1 MRSDFHA
8 RLQALAPGY
17 RIYFQPPSDVK
28 MAYPAIVYELDRVVK
43 KRADNRTYLQDR
55 RYQVKLITKNPDD
68 PVFDALAS
76 LVHSEFERH
85 YTTDTLNHFVFNIY
99 DVKE

>member
-1 MRSDFHA
+1 MRRDFHA
-8 RLQALAPGY
+8 RLQTLAPDC
-17 RIYFQPPSDVK
+17 RIYFQPPSNVK

-43 KRADNRTYLQDR
+43 KRADNKSYLQDR

-76 LVHSEFERH
+76 LVHSEFERY
-85 YTTDTLNHFVFNIY
+85 YTIDTLNHFVFSIY

>member
-1 MRSDFHA
+1 MRDEFHI
-8 RLQALAPGY
+8 RLQSIAPHY
-17 RIYFQPPSDVK
+17 RIYFQPPSDIK

-43 KRADNRTYLQDR
+43 KRADNRSYLQNR

-85 YTTDTLNHFVFNIY
+85 YTLESLNHFVFNIY

>member
-1 MRSDFHA
+1 MRDEFHT
-8 RLQALAPGY
+8 RLQSIAPDY
-17 RIYFQPPSDVK
+17 RIYFQPPSDIK
-28 MAYPAIVYELDRVVK
+28 MVYPAIVYELDRVVK
-43 KRADNRTYLQDR
+43 KRADNRSYLQNR

-85 YTTDTLNHFVFNIY
+85 YTSESLNHFGFNIY
-99 DVKE
+99 DIKE

>member
-1 MRSDFHA
+1 MRRDFHA

-17 RIYFQPPSDVK
+17 QIYFQPPSNIK

-68 PVFDALAS
+68 PVFDVLAS

-85 YTTDTLNHFVFNIY
+85 YTADMLNHFVFNIY